1 MAYRWYGGKFLMF
14 LTGAPLFNPELDNTF
29 WLFLATGIPNYII
42 NHPFWATIIDISLVI
57 LAFLGYVRQDRVKI
71 TWLFLI
77 LFFIQSITLEAYG
90 SSHSKTVIC
99 IFITL
104 FPFCFRNDI
113 WIRLWEFARY
123 YVLYVML
130 HSTIAK
136 IYYGGLF
143 EPHEMTNI
151 LKHQHAELFALAPN
165 GLHARWIQFWLN
177 HPGFT
182 DFLYFMIVL
191 TQAIYT
197 VGFFTKKFDKLLAVI
212 MLIFSILTYV
222 FMRIYNLD
230 LWLLFFPLWFSSV
243 YFNPINKTYSSSN
256 NNDGTF
262 KFIFRRITF
271 SS

>member
-1 MAYRWYGGKFLMF
+1 MF

-29 WLFLATGIPNYII
+29 WLFLATGIPDYVI
-42 NHPFWATIIDISLVI
+42 NHPALATIIDVSIVI
-57 LAFLGYVRQDRVKI
+57 LALLGYVRHDRVKI

-90 SSHSKTVIC
+90 SSHSKTVVC

-104 FPFCFRNDI
+104 FPFCFRNDY
-113 WIRLWEFARY
+113 WVRLWEFARY
-123 YVLYVML
+123 YTLYVML

-143 EPHEMTNI
+143 ESNEMTNI

-165 GLHARWIQFWLN
+165 GLHTRWIQFWLN
-177 HPGFT
+177 HPNIT

-191 TQAIYT
+191 TQAIFT
-197 VGFFTKKFDKLLAVI
+197 IGFFTKKFDKLLSAI
-212 MLIFSILTYV
+212 MIIFSILTYI

-243 YFNPINKTYSSSN
+243 YFTPINYSNPSSSN
-256 NNDGTF
+256 GQGNF
-262 KFIFRRITF
+262 RFFIRRITF